1 MCRGVENAGTSTWG
15 EGDPELR
22 GQELEVHPWVGEC
35 VLRAC
40 SVEGEAMTTV
50 TKQEQDDDGW
60 REVADTALGFIKRFA

>member
-1 MCRGVENAGTSTWG
+1 MRG
-15 EGDPELR
+15 R
-22 GQELEVHPWVGEC
+22 ELEVHPWVGEC